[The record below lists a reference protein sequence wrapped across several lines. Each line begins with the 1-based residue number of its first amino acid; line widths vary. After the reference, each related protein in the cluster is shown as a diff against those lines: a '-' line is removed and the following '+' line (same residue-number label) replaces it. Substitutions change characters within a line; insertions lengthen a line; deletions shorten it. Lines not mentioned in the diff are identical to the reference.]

1 VTATSPAEAQR
12 SLDAFC
18 SGPGDARTRAGL
30 AGAVT
35 VAALADAEPLLG
47 LPAAPFPATVAVA
60 RIVGANAT
68 VAFRGNSYSVPPGL
82 AGVQL
87 RLSHRLGSAT
97 VEVASPAGGVLVS
110 HRLAPAGAG
119 TLVRTVA
126 HREQLERVVL
136 SAFTTGRPCERKAN
150 RPPGQAARAE
160 ASKLLADLGP
170 EVVIDLDRY
179 GRLATAATSQDTQ
192 VAR

>member
-1 VTATSPAEAQR
+1 
-12 SLDAFC
+12 
-18 SGPGDARTRAGL
+18 
-30 AGAVT
+30 
-35 VAALADAEPLLG
+35 
-47 LPAAPFPATVAVA
+47 VAVA

-179 GRLATAATSQDTQ
+179 GKLATAATSQDTQ